1 MTKIL
6 SIVWYKVHPAIFGG
20 QKGIAG
26 FNKELA
32 REYSLVCLCSF
43 NNEAGLETNYQVLP
57 KLPVHKKQFL
67 SPRCWETIRQVA
79 LKEKPTHI
87 ILEHPYHGIAAVKAS
102 RATGAK
108 IILHAHNIESQRFR
122 QLGKVW
128 WWPLHFF
135 EKWRSKG
142 LFSYCLFS
150 WRQRGMPSNTL
161 NLVR

>member
-135 EKWRSKG
+135 ENGSCTRPGLSYSKRLKTRNG
-142 LFSYCLFS
+142 
-150 WRQRGMPSNTL
+150 P
-161 NLVR
+161 